1 MRIYLTKYET
11 MSTETTKVIS
21 DAVFPQR
28 VHWFPET
35 YDKAKTG
42 LFQAPKRIVDRLV
55 TEDMVKHVC
64 NNKAPGKI
72 GFILAG
78 GSQVWGTGGVPLYD
92 QCLTNSLAY
101 AYKVEVLNVTNIFGA
116 RIASQLHANDYVATD
131 ASTCASSL
139 KVLMDVRHLIRD
151 YGFDRVYVLGLEDSI
166 TNTVMNFFGSA
177 KANICL
183 DDEARGAVPSA
194 FDSKNGGFY
203 LGQGGVLAVFESE
216 RSVLACDSPVAA
228 ELLNAYSASED
239 NSNPLGQRPDGQGY
253 KKAIEG
259 ATHGH
264 PLTDVRLIKTHG
276 TGTPINNLSE
286 RAAIEHYFDNFIAT
300 SYKQRIG
307 HTVGASGLLET
318 CLLLNDIRKGSVPEI
333 KNRTEVD
340 ERFIS
345 HPQPAPDG
353 LMLSLAAGMGNIY
366 SAALFSYHDYYK
378 I

>member
-42 LFQAPKRIVDRLV
+42 LFQAPKRIADRLV
-55 TEDMVKHVC
+55 TEDIVKHVC

-194 FDSKNGGFY
+194 FDSKTAASTWGREACWRCLSLSVRCLRVTRRLRLSY
-203 LGQGGVLAVFESE
+203 LTRTVRRRTTVTHWVSDLMGRGTRKQLKG
-216 RSVLACDSPVAA
+216 
-228 ELLNAYSASED
+228 
-239 NSNPLGQRPDGQGY
+239 RP
-253 KKAIEG
+253 
-259 ATHGH
+259 
-264 PLTDVRLIKTHG
+264 
-276 TGTPINNLSE
+276 TGT
-286 RAAIEHYFDNFIAT
+286 R
-300 SYKQRIG
+300 
-307 HTVGASGLLET
+307 
-318 CLLLNDIRKGSVPEI
+318 
-333 KNRTEVD
+333 
-340 ERFIS
+340 
-345 HPQPAPDG
+345 
-353 LMLSLAAGMGNIY
+353 
-366 SAALFSYHDYYK
+366 
-378 I
+378 